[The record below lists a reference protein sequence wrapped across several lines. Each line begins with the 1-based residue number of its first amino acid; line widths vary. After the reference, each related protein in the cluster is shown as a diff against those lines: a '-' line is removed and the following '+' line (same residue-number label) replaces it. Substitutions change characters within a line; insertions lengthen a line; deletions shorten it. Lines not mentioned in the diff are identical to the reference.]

1 MSGVYLTNDG
11 DMAFTLIGVQS
22 TAPRFTD
29 VALLVPAIGRAVAS
43 RRSTG
48 RALRQVT
55 IGATG

>member
-11 DMAFTLIGVQS
+11 DMAFTLISVQS

-29 VALLVPAIGRAVAS
+29 VAFVVSALGRAAVS
-43 RRSTG
+43 RRSIR
-48 RALRQVT
+48 RALRRVT